1 GAPGREGDQV
11 ALSLTPGTKLGP
23 YEIAG
28 LLGSGGMGEVYRA
41 RDTRLGRDVAVKVLP
56 RGMASDPE
64 RQQRFEA
71 EARAAGSLNH
81 PNIVTLHD
89 VGVAEGV
96 PYLVTEVLEGESL
109 RALIERGPIPISR
122 AVDLIVQLANGLTAA
137 HGKGIVHRDLKPE
150 NLFVLSDGRLKILD
164 FGIAKLTRTDSVS
177 EAETTPV
184 FASLTAAGTIMGT
197 VSYMAPEQLRD
208 RPVDQ
213 RADLFAVGAILHE
226 LLTGKQP
233 FTGETAADRV
243 SAILMAD
250 APALP
255 AEAEE
260 EIPGIG
266 AVVAH
271 LLAKRPEGRFDSA
284 ADLAFTLKLLKGKPA
299 APAAGAIA
307 AADRPPQAKHEFRQL
322 TFRDGE
328 IGNARFA
335 PDGQTVVYD
344 AGWGGGRSELY
355 LTRLESPESSPLG
368 IQHAN
373 VQAVSS
379 TSEVAA
385 VLRPVDLGGF
395 IWVGTLARL
404 PLVGGRPREIADS
417 VYSADWTPDG
427 RNLAAIR
434 VVDGICQLEA
444 PLGHVVHKT
453 HAWMS
458 HLRYSP
464 DGSMLAFLEHPGT
477 GNNAGYVCVIRPGEA
492 PRRLTKRYEMVWR
505 MAWRSDGKE
514 IWFGAQEANE
524 PTVGVAGVTL
534 DGVVRN
540 VFSAPGWAA
549 IEDVARNGDALLAM
563 TRPRM
568 RMETGTR
575 TGGLLGVRDLS
586 NLDWTLLRD
595 LSADGSTVLF
605 DETGLGTAGIAGI
618 YLRPTDGSPA
628 VRLADGVCS
637 ALSSD
642 GRYVLA
648 GHGSEPHVLF
658 VVPTGA
664 GETRRIELPDYAISS
679 AVWLPGTDSVVLV
692 ASKSNGPRLV
702 YRADLATRAIEP
714 IGEGISVTGSHV
726 DVSDDGARIAVRDSG
741 GIRII
746 EAKDGSS
753 RHIPGLRPSLL
764 AAGWTADSRAIFVW
778 SRSVVPVPILRVD
791 VDTGASEPWM
801 DLWPMV
807 RSGVAGLNS
816 LKLTPDG
823 ERYACSYVMID
834 STLFLARGLT

>member
-1 GAPGREGDQV
+1 M
-11 ALSLTPGTKLGP
+11 SLTPGMKLGP
-23 YEIAG
+23 YEIVG
-28 LLGSGGMGEVYRA
+28 LLGAGGMGEVYRS
-41 RDTRLGRDVAVKVLP
+41 RDTRLGREVAVKVLP

-89 VGVAEGV
+89 VGVADGV

-109 RALIERGPIPISR
+109 RALIQRGPTPMAR
-122 AVDLIVQLANGLTAA
+122 AIDLIVQLANGLSAA

-150 NLFVLSDGRLKILD
+150 NLFVLADGRLKILD
-164 FGIAKLTRTDSVS
+164 FGIAKLMRADSVS

-255 AEAEE
+255 ADLER

-266 AVVAH
+266 AVVSH
-271 LLAKRPEGRFDSA
+271 LLAKRPEGRFDTA
-284 ADLAFTLKLLKGKPA
+284 ADLAFILNLLGGKPA
-299 APAAGAIA
+299 PPEEPSPSAIGEIPSHA
-307 AADRPPQAKHEFRQL
+307 NIEFRQL

-344 AGWGGGRSELY
+344 AAWGGAQVEAY

-368 IQHAN
+368 VKNAS

-379 TSEVAA
+379 TTEVAV
-385 VLRPVDLGGF
+385 VLRPKDLGGF
-395 IWVGTLARL
+395 VWLGTLARF
-404 PLVGGRPREIADS
+404 PLVGGRPREVVDS
-417 VYSADWTPDG
+417 VFFADWAPDG
-427 RNLAAIR
+427 RSLAAIR
-434 VVDGICQLEA
+434 IVGGICQIEA
-444 PLGHVVHKT
+444 PLGRVIHST

-464 DGSMLAFLEHPGT
+464 DGSMLAFLEHPAS
-477 GNNAGYVCVIRPGEA
+477 GNNAGHVCVIRPGEA
-492 PRRLTKRYEMVWR
+492 PRRLTERYEMVWR
-505 MAWRSDGKE
+505 LAWRPDGKE
-514 IWFGAQEANE
+514 IWFGAQESDEA
-524 PTVGVAGVTL
+524 TVGVAGVSL
-534 DGVVRN
+534 DGVVRR

-549 IEDVARNGDALLAM
+549 VEDVARNGDVLLAM

-575 TGGLLGVRDLS
+575 TGGAAAVKDLS
-586 NLDWTLLRD
+586 NLDWSLLRD
-595 LSADGSTVLF
+595 MSPDGSMVLF
-605 DETGLGTAGIAGI
+605 DETGLGSAGNPGV

-628 VRLADGVCS
+628 VRLADGICS
-637 ALSSD
+637 GLSPD
-642 GRYVLA
+642 GRSVLA
-648 GHGSEPHVLF
+648 GSGQHPSVLL
-658 VVPTGA
+658 VVPTGV
-664 GETRRIELPDYAISS
+664 GETRRIELTDHAIGYASWIPGAD
-679 AVWLPGTDSVVLV
+679 AVVVV
-692 ASKSNGPRLV
+692 ASKANGPRHL
-702 YRADLATRAIEP
+702 YRLDLTTHAIRP
-714 IGEGISVTGSHV
+714 IGEEIAMTGSHAI
-726 DVSDDGARIAVRDSG
+726 VSPDGTHVAVRDAD
-741 GIRII
+741 GIRIVGI
-746 EAKDGSS
+746 EDGSS
-753 RHIPGLRPSLL
+753 RLVPGLTSSLL
-764 AAGWTADSRAIFVW
+764 PSNWTADSRGLYVW
-778 SRSVVPVPILRVD
+778 TRSEIPMRVLRTD
-791 VDTGASEPWM
+791 VETGSSEPWM
-801 DLWPMV
+801 EIWPIV
-807 RSGVAGLNS
+807 RSGVAGFNS
-816 LKLTPDG
+816 LRLTPDG
-823 ERYACSYVMID
+823 ERYACSYVMVD